1 MFDDM
6 ISTAG
11 TVCEAAKMVMEHGA
25 KDVIASATHAVLVG
39 LAMERINDA
48 PISRVVVTD
57 TIPNGT
63 RTAPIEHKLV
73 RLTVTKLLGEAVHR
87 IHHDMSVSALFRR
100 GADTKR

>member
-1 MFDDM
+1 
-6 ISTAG
+6 
-11 TVCEAAKMVMEHGA
+11 
-25 KDVIASATHAVLVG
+25 
-39 LAMERINDA
+39 
-48 PISRVVVTD
+48 VVVTD